1 MISEEAIALC
11 PEGRDGFSRRQ
22 FLRGVALFGGM
33 TLLSANGVRYTFAAS
48 TNEVPDVV
56 VTLVLRGG
64 FDGLSAV
71 VPTNENLMRKAR
83 GDIYIP
89 NASLLPL
96 DREFGLHPSLKG
108 LLPLW
113 KANELAIVNTI
124 GAPTHSR
131 SHFDEI
137 SDVAYAAYGE
147 KDKRSGW
154 IARFLDVAGSGSV
167 VQSVGIGSTTRQLIG
182 GKAAP
187 VNVESIN
194 NFRLESIH
202 GFKAEDLAGFIDE
215 THGRWENVW
224 AKQAKSTIQ
233 ALDQVAK
240 AGAQKSTTTYPNT
253 GTGRRFKDVAA
264 LLKAGIG
271 VRAVDLEFQGDWD
284 MHANMGN
291 LENGWLT
298 SYLAD
303 LGGSIAAFR
312 EDLGVLWSRV
322 TVVTITEFGRRV
334 GQNQSTG
341 TEHGWGSSTFV
352 AGGGVNGGKI
362 HGRFPG
368 LDDKQL
374 KDGDLVV
381 TADYRSLLTE
391 ILTRR
396 AGITADGAAQVFPNF
411 RPEVLSVMKHL
422 SETPLPENFPTNV
435 KNALGSVAFDKDLM
449 PKPIPVVTASA
460 IPTPSASPSAAEM
473 VSASPSPSSSPM
485 ASESP
490 SPSSSPSASASP
502 SPSPSPS
509 RSIFSSPSASP
520 SSKKKTITC
529 VKNGKTIK
537 VTGTNP
543 KCPTG
548 YKIKK

>member
-1 MISEEAIALC
+1 MITEEAIERC

-22 FLRGVALFGGM
+22 FLRGMALFGGM
-33 TLLSANGVRYTFAAS
+33 TVLSANGVRYTFAAS

-71 VPTNENLMRKAR
+71 VPTDEALMRKVR
-83 GDIYIP
+83 GGIFIP
-89 NASLLPL
+89 NSSLLPL
-96 DREFGLHPSLKG
+96 DREFGLHPALKRF
-108 LLPLW
+108 LPLW
-113 KANELAIVNTI
+113 EAKELAIVNTI

-137 SDVAYAAYGE
+137 ADVAYAAYGE

-154 IARFLDVAGSGSV
+154 MARFLDVAGSGSV
-167 VQSVGIGSTTRQLIG
+167 VQSVGIGSTTKQLVG
-182 GKAAP
+182 GKVAP
-187 VNVESIN
+187 VNVNAIN
-194 NFRLESIH
+194 NFRLDSVY
-202 GFKAEDLAGFIDE
+202 GYKAEDIAGFIDE
-215 THGRWENVW
+215 THGRWTNVW
-224 AKQAKSTIQ
+224 ATQAKSTIR
-233 ALDQVAK
+233 ALDEIAK
-240 AGAQKSTTTYPNT
+240 AGAIRSNVTYPST
-253 GTGRRFKDVAA
+253 GTGQRFRDVAA

-271 VRAVDLEFQGDWD
+271 VRAVDVEFQGDWD

-303 LGGSIAAFR
+303 LAGSIASFR

-322 TVVTITEFGRRV
+322 TVVTVTEFGRRV
-334 GQNQSTG
+334 SENQSTG
-341 TEHGWGSSTFV
+341 TEHGWGTSIFV

-368 LDDKQL
+368 LDDRQL

-396 AGITADGAAQVFPNF
+396 AGVTAQGASQVFPNF
-411 RPEVLSVMKHL
+411 QPEVLSVMKHL
-422 SETPLPENFPTNV
+422 SETPLPDNFPKNV
-435 KNALGSVAFDKDLM
+435 RDALGYVTYDKDLL
-449 PKPIPVVTASA
+449 PTLAPVAVASKTPTASA
-460 IPTPSASPSAAEM
+460 SPSQSAAEMVMPTPSASPTPTP
-473 VSASPSPSSSPM
+473 SASPLASASPTSSPT
-485 ASESP
+485 
-490 SPSSSPSASASP
+490 PSSSPSAKA
-502 SPSPSPS
+502 
-509 RSIFSSPSASP
+509 IA
-520 SSKKKTITC
+520 SKKKTITC

-537 VTGTNP
+537 VTGKNP
-543 KCPTG
+543 KCPVG
-548 YKIKK
+548 YKITK

>member
-1 MISEEAIALC
+1 MISDDAIKNC
-11 PEGRDGFSRRQ
+11 PEGREGFSRRQ
-22 FLRGVALFGGM
+22 FLRGAALFGGM
-33 TLLSANGVRYTFAAS
+33 TVLSANGIRYTFAA
-48 TNEVPDVV
+48 TTTEVPDVV

-64 FDGLSAV
+64 FDSLSAV
-71 VPTNENLMRKAR
+71 VPTDETLMRKVR
-83 GDIYIP
+83 GAIYIP
-89 NASLLPL
+89 NSSLLPL
-96 DREFGLHPSLKG
+96 DREFGLHPALKKFM
-108 LLPLW
+108 PLW
-113 KANELAIVNTI
+113 EAKELAIVNTL

-154 IARFLDVAGSGSV
+154 IARFLDVAGNGSA

-194 NFRLESIH
+194 NFKLDSVF
-202 GFKAEDLAGFIDE
+202 GYKAEDLAGFIDE
-215 THGRWENVW
+215 THGRWTNIW
-224 AKQAKSTIQ
+224 ATQAKSTIA
-233 ALDQVAK
+233 ALDQIAM
-240 AGAQKSTTTYPNT
+240 ASAQKSVVTYPNT
-253 GTGRRFKDVAA
+253 GTGNRFRDVAA

-271 VRAVDLEFQGDWD
+271 VRAVDIEFQGDWD
-284 MHANMGN
+284 MHANMGT
-291 LENGWLT
+291 LDDGWLT

-303 LGGSIAAFR
+303 LAGSISAFR

-322 TVVTITEFGRRV
+322 TVVTVTEFGRRV
-334 GQNQSTG
+334 SQNQSSG

-381 TADYRSLLTE
+381 TADYRSLLSE

-396 AGITADGAAQVFPNF
+396 AGITAEGAAQVFPNF

-422 SETPLPENFPTNV
+422 SETPLPENFPTRV
-435 KNALGSVAFDKDLM
+435 QTALGNVSYDPDRLPTTA
-449 PKPIPVVTASA
+449 PVASA
-460 IPTPSASPSAAEM
+460 TPTPTSTP
-473 VSASPSPSSSPM
+473 V

-490 SPSSSPSASASP
+490 TPTPKPSAS
-502 SPSPSPS
+502 
-509 RSIFSSPSASP
+509 SSPSASP
-520 SSKKKTITC
+520 SPTVKSVKKTITC

>member
-1 MISEEAIALC
+1 MISDDAIKNC
-11 PEGRDGFSRRQ
+11 PEGREGFTRRQ
-22 FLRGVALFGGM
+22 FLRGAALFGGM
-33 TLLSANGVRYTFAAS
+33 TVLSANGIRYTFAAS
-48 TNEVPDVV
+48 TTEVPDVV

-64 FDGLSAV
+64 FDSLSAV
-71 VPTNENLMRKAR
+71 VPTDENLMRKVR
-83 GDIYIP
+83 GEIFIP
-89 NASLLPL
+89 NSSLLPL
-96 DREFGLHPSLKG
+96 DREFGLHPALKKF
-108 LLPLW
+108 LPLW
-113 KANELAIVNTI
+113 EAKELAIVNTV

-187 VNVESIN
+187 VNVDSLN
-194 NFRLESIH
+194 NFKLDSIF
-202 GFKAEDLAGFIDE
+202 GYKAEDLAGFIDE
-215 THGRWENVW
+215 THGRWTNVW
-224 AKQAKSTIQ
+224 ATQAKSTIQ
-233 ALDQVAK
+233 ALDQIAM
-240 AGAQKSTTTYPNT
+240 ASAQKSSVTYPNT
-253 GTGRRFKDVAA
+253 GTGQRFKDVAA

-271 VRAVDLEFQGDWD
+271 VRAVDIEFQGDWD
-284 MHANMGN
+284 MHANMGT
-291 LENGWLT
+291 LDDGWLT

-303 LGGSIAAFR
+303 LAGSISSFR

-322 TVVTITEFGRRV
+322 TVVTVTEFGRRV
-334 GQNQSTG
+334 SQNQSSG
-341 TEHGWGSSTFV
+341 TDHGWGSSTFV

-362 HGRFPG
+362 HGKFPG

-396 AGITADGAAQVFPNF
+396 AGITAEGASQVFPNF

-422 SETPLPENFPTNV
+422 SETPLPENFPTKV
-435 KNALGSVAFDKDLM
+435 QNALGRVAYDIDKLPTAAAVATATPTPSATNSVD
-449 PKPIPVVTASA
+449 PTPTPSPSSTPT
-460 IPTPSASPSAAEM
+460 PTPSASK
-473 VSASPSPSSSPM
+473 SPI
-485 ASESP
+485 
-490 SPSSSPSASASP
+490 ASASP
-502 SPSPSPS
+502 TAKST
-509 RSIFSSPSASP
+509 
-520 SSKKKTITC
+520 KKTITC

>member
-1 MISEEAIALC
+1 
-11 PEGRDGFSRRQ
+11 
-22 FLRGVALFGGM
+22 
-33 TLLSANGVRYTFAAS
+33 
-48 TNEVPDVV
+48 
-56 VTLVLRGG
+56 
-64 FDGLSAV
+64 
-71 VPTNENLMRKAR
+71 
-83 GDIYIP
+83 
-89 NASLLPL
+89 
-96 DREFGLHPSLKG
+96 
-108 LLPLW
+108 
-113 KANELAIVNTI
+113 
-124 GAPTHSR
+124 
-131 SHFDEI
+131 
-137 SDVAYAAYGE
+137 
-147 KDKRSGW
+147 
-154 IARFLDVAGSGSV
+154 
-167 VQSVGIGSTTRQLIG
+167 
-182 GKAAP
+182 
-187 VNVESIN
+187 
-194 NFRLESIH
+194 
-202 GFKAEDLAGFIDE
+202 
-215 THGRWENVW
+215 
-224 AKQAKSTIQ
+224 
-233 ALDQVAK
+233 
-240 AGAQKSTTTYPNT
+240 
-253 GTGRRFKDVAA
+253 
-264 LLKAGIG
+264 

-312 EDLGVLWSRV
+312 QDLGVLWSRV

-334 GQNQSTG
+334 SQNQSTG
-341 TEHGWGSSTFV
+341 TEHGWGTSTFV

-435 KNALGSVAFDKDLM
+435 RNALGNVAYDKELL
-449 PKPIPVVTASA
+449 PKEAPVVIASA
-460 IPTPSASPSAAEM
+460 TPTPSATATVADM
-473 VSASPSPSSSPM
+473 VNPTPSSSAM

-490 SPSSSPSASASP
+490 TPSATPTPSRSAASSPSARP
-502 SPSPSPS
+502 K
-509 RSIFSSPSASP
+509 
-520 SSKKKTITC
+520 SKKKTITC
-529 VKNGKTIK
+529 VKNGKTIR

>member
-1 MISEEAIALC
+1 MIAEEAIERC
-11 PEGRDGFSRRQ
+11 PEGRDGFTRRQ

-33 TLLSANGVRYTFAAS
+33 TILSANGIRYTFAAS
-48 TNEVPDVV
+48 TTEVPDVV
-56 VTLVLRGG
+56 VTIVLRGG

-71 VPTNENLMRKAR
+71 VPTDENMMRKAR
-83 GDIYIP
+83 GQIYIP
-89 NASLLPL
+89 NASLLQL
-96 DREFGLHPSLKG
+96 DRDFGLHPALKK
-108 LLPLW
+108 LMPLW
-113 KANELAIVNTI
+113 QAKELAIVNTI

-154 IARFLDVAGSGSV
+154 MARFLDVTGSGSV
-167 VQSVGIGSTTRQLIG
+167 VQSVGIGSTTKQLVG

-187 VNVESIN
+187 IN
-194 NFRLESIH
+194 LNAIDNFRLDSVY
-202 GFKAEDLAGFIDE
+202 GYKAEDLAGFIDE
-215 THGRWENVW
+215 THGRWTNVW
-224 AKQAKSTIQ
+224 ATQAKSTIQ
-233 ALDQVAK
+233 ALDQIAK
-240 AGAQKSTTTYPNT
+240 AGAQRSAVTYPST
-253 GTGRRFKDVAA
+253 GTGQRLRDVAA

-271 VRAVDLEFQGDWD
+271 VRAVDVEFQGDWD

-303 LGGSIAAFR
+303 LGGSIASFR

-322 TVVTITEFGRRV
+322 TVVTVTEFGRRV
-334 GQNQSTG
+334 SENQSTG
-341 TEHGWGSSTFV
+341 TEHGWGTSTFV

-396 AGITADGAAQVFPNF
+396 AGITAQGAEQVFPNF

-422 SETPLPENFPTNV
+422 SETPLPDNFPKNV
-435 KNALGSVAFDKDLM
+435 KDALGNVSYDMSLLPTAAPAAAVTASPSASAVASPLASPSM
-449 PKPIPVVTASA
+449 SAAEMVAPSPSSSPSSSASASA
-460 IPTPSASPSAAEM
+460 IPTPSASPSARAT
-473 VSASPSPSSSPM
+473 
-485 ASESP
+485 
-490 SPSSSPSASASP
+490 
-502 SPSPSPS
+502 
-509 RSIFSSPSASP
+509 

-543 KCPTG
+543 KCPVG

>member
-11 PEGRDGFSRRQ
+11 PEGREGFSRRQ

-33 TLLSANGVRYTFAAS
+33 TILSANGVRYTFAAS

-71 VPTNENLMRKAR
+71 VPTDENLMRKVR
-83 GDIYIP
+83 GDIFIP
-89 NASLLPL
+89 NSSLLPL

-113 KANELAIVNTI
+113 QAKELAIVNTI

-154 IARFLDVAGSGSV
+154 IARFLDVAGTGSV

-194 NFRLESIH
+194 NFRLDSIH
-202 GFKAEDLAGFIDE
+202 GFKAEDMAGFIED

-224 AKQAKSTIQ
+224 ATQAKSTIQ
-233 ALDQVAK
+233 ALDQIAK
-240 AGAQKSTTTYPNT
+240 ASAQKTTVTYPNT
-253 GTGRRFKDVAA
+253 GTGQRFRDVAA
-264 LLKAGIG
+264 LLKAGVG
-271 VRAVDLEFQGDWD
+271 VRAVDIEFQGDWD

-303 LGGSIAAFR
+303 LGGSIGAFR
-312 EDLGVLWSRV
+312 QDLGVLWSRV

-334 GQNQSTG
+334 SQNQSTG

-422 SETPLPENFPTNV
+422 SEPPLPENFPANV
-435 KNALGSVAFDKDLM
+435 KNALGNVAYDKESLA
-449 PKPIPVVTASA
+449 KPIPIASA
-460 IPTPSASPSAAEM
+460 TPTPSATASVADM
-473 VSASPSPSSSPM
+473 VSPSPSSSPM

-490 SPSSSPSASASP
+490 TPSASPTPSRSAASSPSARP
-502 SPSPSPS
+502 K
-509 RSIFSSPSASP
+509 
-520 SSKKKTITC
+520 SKKKTITC
-529 VKNGKTIK
+529 VKNGKTIR
-537 VTGTNP
+537 VSGTNP

-548 YKIKK
+548 YKVKK

>member
-11 PEGRDGFSRRQ
+11 PEGREGFSRRQ

-33 TLLSANGVRYTFAAS
+33 TILSANGVRYTFAAS

-71 VPTNENLMRKAR
+71 VPTDENLMRKVR
-83 GDIYIP
+83 GDIFIP
-89 NASLLPL
+89 NSSLLPL

-113 KANELAIVNTI
+113 QAKELAIVNTI

-154 IARFLDVAGSGSV
+154 IARFLDVAGTGSV

-194 NFRLESIH
+194 NFRLDSIH
-202 GFKAEDLAGFIDE
+202 GFKAEDMAGFIED

-224 AKQAKSTIQ
+224 ATQAKSTIQ
-233 ALDQVAK
+233 ALDQIAK
-240 AGAQKSTTTYPNT
+240 ASAQKTTVTYPNT
-253 GTGRRFKDVAA
+253 GTGQRFRDVAA
-264 LLKAGIG
+264 LLKAGVG
-271 VRAVDLEFQGDWD
+271 VRAVDIEFQGDWD

-303 LGGSIAAFR
+303 LGGSIGAFR
-312 EDLGVLWSRV
+312 QDLGVLWSRV

-334 GQNQSTG
+334 SQNQSTG

-381 TADYRSLLTE
+381 TADYRSLLSE

-422 SETPLPENFPTNV
+422 SETPLPENFPANV
-435 KNALGSVAFDKDLM
+435 KNALGNVAYDKESLA
-449 PKPIPVVTASA
+449 KPIPVASA
-460 IPTPSASPSAAEM
+460 TPTPSATATVADM
-473 VSASPSPSSSPM
+473 VSPSPSSSPM

-490 SPSSSPSASASP
+490 TPMGSPTPSRSAASSPSARP
-502 SPSPSPS
+502 K
-509 RSIFSSPSASP
+509 
-520 SSKKKTITC
+520 SKKKTITC
-529 VKNGKTIK
+529 VKNGKTIR
-537 VTGTNP
+537 VSGTNP

-548 YKIKK
+548 YKVKK

>member
-1 MISEEAIALC
+1 
-11 PEGRDGFSRRQ
+11 
-22 FLRGVALFGGM
+22 
-33 TLLSANGVRYTFAAS
+33 
-48 TNEVPDVV
+48 

-71 VPTNENLMRKAR
+71 VPTDENLMRRVR
-83 GDIYIP
+83 GQIYIP

-96 DREFGLHPSLKG
+96 DREFGLHPALKK
-108 LLPLW
+108 LVPLW
-113 KANELAIVNTI
+113 ENKELAIVNTI

-194 NFRLESIH
+194 NFRLDSVY
-202 GFKAEDLAGFIDE
+202 GYKAEDLAGFIDE
-215 THGRWENVW
+215 THGRWTNIW
-224 AKQAKSTIQ
+224 ATQAKSTIQ
-233 ALDQVAK
+233 ALDQIAK
-240 AGAQKSTTTYPNT
+240 AGAQRSAVIYPTT
-253 GTGRRFKDVAA
+253 GTGQRFRDVAA

-284 MHANMGN
+284 MHANMGT

-298 SYLAD
+298 SYLSD
-303 LGGSIAAFR
+303 LAGSIAAFR

-322 TVVTITEFGRRV
+322 TVVTVTEFGRRV
-334 GQNQSTG
+334 SQNQSTG
-341 TEHGWGSSTFV
+341 TEHGWGTSTFV

-368 LDDKQL
+368 LDEKQL

-396 AGITADGAAQVFPNF
+396 AGITAQGAEQVFPNF

-422 SETPLPENFPTNV
+422 SETPLPDNFPANV
-435 KNALGSVAFDKDLM
+435 KNSLGNVSYDKDLL
-449 PKPIPVVTASA
+449 PTLVPVAVASA
-460 IPTPSASPSAAEM
+460 TPTPSSSKITSEM
-473 VSASPSPSSSPM
+473 VIPSPTPTPSSSPI
-485 ASESP
+485 ASDSP
-490 SPSSSPSASASP
+490 SPMASSSPT
-502 SPSPSPS
+502 
-509 RSIFSSPSASP
+509 SSPSLAP
-520 SSKKKTITC
+520 TSSYKNRRKTITC
-529 VKNGKTIK
+529 VKNGKTIR

-548 YKIKK
+548 YKIKE

>member
-1 MISEEAIALC
+1 MITEEAIARC
-11 PEGRDGFSRRQ
+11 PEGREGFSRRQ
-22 FLRGVALFGGM
+22 FLRGIALFGGM
-33 TLLSANGVRYTFAAS
+33 TVLSANGIRYTFAAS
-48 TNEVPDVV
+48 TPEVPDVV

-71 VPTNENLMRKAR
+71 VPTDENLMRRVR
-83 GDIYIP
+83 GQIYIP
-89 NASLLPL
+89 NASLIPL
-96 DREFGLHPSLKG
+96 DREFGLHPALKR

-113 KANELAIVNTI
+113 QNNELAIVNTI

-187 VNVESIN
+187 VNVESIS
-194 NFRLESIH
+194 NFRLDSIY
-202 GFKAEDLAGFIDE
+202 GYKAEDLAGFIDE
-215 THGRWENVW
+215 THGRWTNIW
-224 AKQAKSTIQ
+224 ATQAKSTIQ
-233 ALDQVAK
+233 ALDQIAK
-240 AGAQKSTTTYPNT
+240 AGAQRSAVSYPST
-253 GTGRRFKDVAA
+253 GTGQRFRDVAA

-271 VRAVDLEFQGDWD
+271 VRAVDVEFQGDWD
-284 MHANMGN
+284 MHANMGT
-291 LENGWLT
+291 LESGWLT

-303 LGGSIAAFR
+303 LAGSIAAFR

-322 TVVTITEFGRRV
+322 TVVTVTEFGRRV
-334 GQNQSTG
+334 SQNQSTG
-341 TEHGWGSSTFV
+341 TEHGWGTSTFV

-368 LDDKQL
+368 LDEKQL

-396 AGITADGAAQVFPNF
+396 AGITAQGAEQVFPNF

-422 SETPLPENFPTNV
+422 SETPLPDNFPTNV
-435 KNALGSVAFDKDLM
+435 KNALGGVSYDKDLL
-449 PKPIPVVTASA
+449 PTLAPVAVTSA
-460 IPTPSASPSAAEM
+460 TPTPSPTKTVAEM
-473 VSASPSPSSSPM
+473 VMPSPTPTPSSSPIAPQSPTPM
-485 ASESP
+485 ASSRPTSSP
-490 SPSSSPSASASP
+490 LSSS
-502 SPSPSPS
+502 
-509 RSIFSSPSASP
+509 SSKV
-520 SSKKKTITC
+520 KKKTIIC
-529 VKNGKTIK
+529 VKNGKTIR
-537 VTGTNP
+537 VTGANP
-543 KCPTG
+543 KCPSG

>member
-11 PEGRDGFSRRQ
+11 PEGREGFSRRQ

-33 TLLSANGVRYTFAAS
+33 TILSANGVRYTFAAS

-71 VPTNENLMRKAR
+71 VPTDENLMRKVR
-83 GDIYIP
+83 GDIFIP
-89 NASLLPL
+89 NSSLLPL

-113 KANELAIVNTI
+113 QAKELAIVNTI

-154 IARFLDVAGSGSV
+154 IARFLDVAGTGSV

-187 VNVESIN
+187 INVESIN
-194 NFRLESIH
+194 NFRLDSIH
-202 GFKAEDLAGFIDE
+202 GFKAEDMAGFIED

-224 AKQAKSTIQ
+224 ATQAKSTIQ
-233 ALDQVAK
+233 ALDQIAK
-240 AGAQKSTTTYPNT
+240 ASAQKTTVTYPNT
-253 GTGRRFKDVAA
+253 GTGQRFRDVAA
-264 LLKAGIG
+264 LLKAGVG
-271 VRAVDLEFQGDWD
+271 VRAVDIEFQGDWD

-303 LGGSIAAFR
+303 LGGSIGAFR
-312 EDLGVLWSRV
+312 QDLGVLWSRV

-334 GQNQSTG
+334 SQNQSTG

-396 AGITADGAAQVFPNF
+396 AGITAEGAAQVFPNF

-422 SETPLPENFPTNV
+422 SETPLPENFPANV
-435 KNALGSVAFDKDLM
+435 KNALGNVAYDKESLA
-449 PKPIPVVTASA
+449 KPIPIASA
-460 IPTPSASPSAAEM
+460 TPTPSATATVADM
-473 VSASPSPSSSPM
+473 VSPSPSSSPM

-490 SPSSSPSASASP
+490 TPMGSPTPSRSAASSPSARP
-502 SPSPSPS
+502 K
-509 RSIFSSPSASP
+509 
-520 SSKKKTITC
+520 SKKKTITC
-529 VKNGKTIK
+529 VKNGKTIR
-537 VTGTNP
+537 VSGTNP

-548 YKIKK
+548 YKVKK

>member
-1 MISEEAIALC
+1 MITEEAIERC

-22 FLRGVALFGGM
+22 FLRGMALFGGM
-33 TLLSANGVRYTFAAS
+33 TVLSANGVRYTFAAS

-71 VPTNENLMRKAR
+71 VPTDEALMRKVR
-83 GDIYIP
+83 GGIFIS
-89 NASLLPL
+89 NSSLLPL
-96 DREFGLHPSLKG
+96 DREFGLHPALKRF
-108 LLPLW
+108 LPLW
-113 KANELAIVNTI
+113 EAKELAIVNTI

-137 SDVAYAAYGE
+137 ADVAYAAYGE

-154 IARFLDVAGSGSV
+154 MARFLDVTGSGSV
-167 VQSVGIGSTTRQLIG
+167 VQSVGIGSTTKQLVG
-182 GKAAP
+182 GKVAP
-187 VNVESIN
+187 VNVNAIN
-194 NFRLESIH
+194 NFRLDSIY
-202 GFKAEDLAGFIDE
+202 GYRAEDLAGFIDE
-215 THGRWENVW
+215 THGRWTNVW
-224 AKQAKSTIQ
+224 ATQAKSTIR
-233 ALDQVAK
+233 ALDEIAK
-240 AGAQKSTTTYPNT
+240 AGAIRSNVTYPST
-253 GTGRRFKDVAA
+253 GTGQRFRDVAA

-271 VRAVDLEFQGDWD
+271 VRAVDVEFQGDWD
-284 MHANMGN
+284 MHANMGT

-303 LGGSIAAFR
+303 LAGSIASFR

-322 TVVTITEFGRRV
+322 TVVTVTEFGRRV
-334 GQNQSTG
+334 SENQSTG
-341 TEHGWGSSTFV
+341 TEHGWGTSIFV

-368 LDDKQL
+368 LDDRQL

-396 AGITADGAAQVFPNF
+396 AGITAQGAAQVFPNF
-411 RPEVLSVMKHL
+411 QPEVLSVMKHL
-422 SETPLPENFPTNV
+422 SETPLPDNFPKNV
-435 KNALGSVAFDKDLM
+435 RDALGYVTYDKDLL
-449 PKPIPVVTASA
+449 PTLAPVAVASKTPTASA
-460 IPTPSASPSAAEM
+460 SPSQSAAEMVMPTPSASPTPTP
-473 VSASPSPSSSPM
+473 SASPLSSAQPSM
-485 ASESP
+485 SP
-490 SPSSSPSASASP
+490 SPISSPSAKA
-502 SPSPSPS
+502 
-509 RSIFSSPSASP
+509 I
-520 SSKKKTITC
+520 SKKKTITC
-529 VKNGKTIK
+529 VKNGKTIR

-543 KCPTG
+543 KCPVG

>member
-11 PEGRDGFSRRQ
+11 PEGREGFSRRQ

-33 TLLSANGVRYTFAAS
+33 TILSANGVRYTFAAS

-71 VPTNENLMRKAR
+71 VPTDENLMRKVR
-83 GDIYIP
+83 GDIFIP
-89 NASLLPL
+89 NSSLLPL
-96 DREFGLHPSLKG
+96 DRDFGLHPSLKG

-113 KANELAIVNTI
+113 QAKELAIVNTI

-154 IARFLDVAGSGSV
+154 IARFLDVAGTGSV

-182 GKAAP
+182 GKTAP

-194 NFRLESIH
+194 NFRLDSIH
-202 GFKAEDLAGFIDE
+202 GFKAEDMAGFIED

-224 AKQAKSTIQ
+224 ATQAKSTIQ
-233 ALDQVAK
+233 ALDQIAK
-240 AGAQKSTTTYPNT
+240 ASAQKTTVTYPNT
-253 GTGRRFKDVAA
+253 GTGQRFRDVAA
-264 LLKAGIG
+264 LLKAGVG
-271 VRAVDLEFQGDWD
+271 VRAVDIEFQGDWD

-303 LGGSIAAFR
+303 LGGSIGAFR
-312 EDLGVLWSRV
+312 QDLGVLWSRV

-334 GQNQSTG
+334 SQNQSTG

-422 SETPLPENFPTNV
+422 SETPLPENFPANV
-435 KNALGSVAFDKDLM
+435 KNALGNVAYDKESLA
-449 PKPIPVVTASA
+449 KPIPVASA
-460 IPTPSASPSAAEM
+460 TPTPSATATVADM
-473 VSASPSPSSSPM
+473 VSPSPSSSPM

-490 SPSSSPSASASP
+490 TPMGSPTPSRSAASSPSARP
-502 SPSPSPS
+502 K
-509 RSIFSSPSASP
+509 
-520 SSKKKTITC
+520 SKKKTITC
-529 VKNGKTIK
+529 VKNGKTIR
-537 VTGTNP
+537 VSGTNP

-548 YKIKK
+548 YKVKK

>member
-1 MISEEAIALC
+1 MESAMITEEAIERC
-11 PEGRDGFSRRQ
+11 PEGREGFTRRQ

-33 TLLSANGVRYTFAAS
+33 TILSANGVRYTFAAS
-48 TNEVPDVV
+48 TTEVPDVV

-71 VPTNENLMRKAR
+71 VPTDENLMRQVR
-83 GDIYIP
+83 GQIYIP

-96 DREFGLHPSLKG
+96 DREFGLHPALKR

-113 KANELAIVNTI
+113 QAKELAIVNTI

-187 VNVESIN
+187 VNVDSIN
-194 NFRLESIH
+194 NFRLDSIY
-202 GFKAEDLAGFIDE
+202 GYKAEDMAGFIDE
-215 THGRWENVW
+215 THGRWTNVW
-224 AKQAKSTIQ
+224 ATQAKSTIA
-233 ALDQVAK
+233 ALDQIAK
-240 AGAQKSTTTYPNT
+240 ASAQRSSVSYPNT
-253 GTGRRFKDVAA
+253 GTGQRLRDVAA

-271 VRAVDLEFQGDWD
+271 VRAVDIEFQGDWD

-303 LGGSIAAFR
+303 LGGSIASFR

-322 TVVTITEFGRRV
+322 TVVTVTEFGRRV
-334 GQNQSTG
+334 SQNQSTG
-341 TEHGWGSSTFV
+341 TEHGWGTSTFV

-368 LDDKQL
+368 LDEKQL

-396 AGITADGAAQVFPNF
+396 AGITAQGAEQVFPNF

-422 SETPLPENFPTNV
+422 SETPLPDTFPKNV
-435 KNALGSVAFDKDLM
+435 RDALGNVAYDKDKL
-449 PKPIPVVTASA
+449 PTPAPVTTSSAS
-460 IPTPSASPSAAEM
+460 PTPSPSASPAMSAEEM
-473 VSASPSPSSSPM
+473 VM
-485 ASESP
+485 AD
-490 SPSSSPSASASP
+490 PSSSPSPLASTQP
-502 SPSPSPS
+502 S
-509 RSIFSSPSASP
+509 SSPTPMSSTKRNIV

-537 VTGTNP
+537 VTGKNP

-548 YKIKK
+548 YKIKR